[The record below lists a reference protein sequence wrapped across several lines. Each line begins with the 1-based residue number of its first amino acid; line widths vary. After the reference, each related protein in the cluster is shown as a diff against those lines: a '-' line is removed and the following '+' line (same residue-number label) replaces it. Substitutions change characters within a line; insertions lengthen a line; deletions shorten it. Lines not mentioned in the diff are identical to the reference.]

1 MPGFFLPCNNRVSA
15 KAGSKFFA
23 RMRLMSIPD
32 LPSAQPPVYSVS
44 QLNKAVRNLLE
55 GHFPLIWVE
64 GEISNLA
71 RPTSGHFYFSLKDEQ
86 AQVRCAMFR
95 NRNMLLRF
103 KPENGMQVKI
113 RARVSLY
120 EGRGEFQLIAEH
132 MEEAGYG
139 ALQRAFE
146 ELKQKLFDEGLFSE
160 EYKRPVPEFPHRL
173 GVITSATGAAL
184 RDILHVLKR
193 RYPLLPV
200 LIYPVPVQ
208 GDEAAPAIVRALKQ
222 ANEMKAC
229 DLLILARGGG
239 SLEDLWAFNEE
250 AVARAIHGS
259 HIPIISG
266 VGHET
271 DFTIADFVADLRAP
285 TPSAAAELASPNQ
298 EELLKQFIRYGSYL
312 ADFINRLME
321 KKSQDLEHL
330 QTRLIQQHP
339 LRRIEQHAL
348 RIDELEQ
355 RLLRGWDNT
364 LRYQELRLA
373 QVRQSLL
380 AQNPTQRLQKLS
392 ARLERL
398 QLRLDQGIT
407 LKMQNT
413 MNHLAEIGRALNAYS
428 PLATLDRGYALV
440 TQEQNLIRSIAQV
453 RTGDRV
459 TTRLSDGSLECR
471 IEDISSDLD
480 SE

>member
-1 MPGFFLPCNNRVSA
+1 
-15 KAGSKFFA
+15 
-23 RMRLMSIPD
+23 MSIPN
-32 LPSAQPPVYSVS
+32 LQSTQPPVYSVS
-44 QLNKAVRNLLE
+44 QLNKAVRTLLE

-71 RPTSGHFYFSLKDEQ
+71 RPASGHCYFSLKDEQ

-146 ELKQKLFDEGLFSE
+146 ALKQKLSDEGLFSE
-160 EYKRPVPEFPHRL
+160 EYKLPVPEFAQRL

-200 LIYPVPVQ
+200 VIYPVPVQ
-208 GDEAAPAIVRALKQ
+208 GDDAAPAIVQALLRA
-222 ANEMKAC
+222 NDTDTC

-250 AVARAIHGS
+250 SVARAIHNS

-271 DFTIADFVADLRAP
+271 DFTIADFVADVRAP
-285 TPSAAAELASPNQ
+285 TPSVAAELASPNQ
-298 EELLKQFIRYGSYL
+298 EEVFNQFVSYESYL
-312 ADFINRLME
+312 FDLINRLSE
-321 KKSQDLEHL
+321 NKSQSLEHL
-330 QTRLIQQHP
+330 QRRLIQQHP
-339 LRRIEQHAL
+339 LRRIEQHSL

-364 LRYQELRLA
+364 LRHQELRLTGL
-373 QVRQSLL
+373 RQSLL
-380 AQNPTQRLQKLS
+380 SQNPAHSLQKLN
-392 ARLERL
+392 ARLEQVR
-398 QLRLDQGIT
+398 LRLDQGMT
-407 LKMQNT
+407 LRMQNT

-440 TQEQNLIRSIAQV
+440 TQEQDLIRSVAQV
-453 RTGDRV
+453 KTGDLV

-480 SE
+480 PE

>member
-1 MPGFFLPCNNRVSA
+1 
-15 KAGSKFFA
+15 
-23 RMRLMSIPD
+23 MRPMSIPD
-32 LPSAQPPVYSVS
+32 LQSTQPPVYSVS
-44 QLNKAVRNLLE
+44 QLNKAVRSLLE

-71 RPTSGHFYFSLKDEQ
+71 RPSSGHFYFSLKDEQ

-146 ELKQKLFDEGLFSE
+146 ALKNKLSDEGLFSDV
-160 EYKRPVPEFPHRL
+160 YKRPIPEFPNRL

-208 GDEAAPAIVRALKQ
+208 GDEAAPAIVRALKR
-222 ANEMKAC
+222 ANESASC

-250 AVARAIHGS
+250 NVARAVHDS
-259 HIPIISG
+259 QIPIISG

-271 DFTIADFVADLRAP
+271 DFTIADFVADVRAP
-285 TPSAAAELASPNQ
+285 TPSAAAEIASPNQ
-298 EELLKQFIRYGSYL
+298 QEILNQFINYDSYL
-312 ADFINRLME
+312 NDLIKR
-321 KKSQDLEHL
+321 KIDKSRQLLEHL
-330 QTRLIQQHP
+330 ETRLKQQHP

-348 RIDELEQ
+348 RIDELER
-355 RLLRGWDNT
+355 RLSRGWENT
-364 LRYQELRLA
+364 LRHQGLRLA
-373 QVRQSLL
+373 GLSQSLM
-380 AQNPTQRLQKLS
+380 AQNPVQRLQKLS
-392 ARLERL
+392 ARLEPLR
-398 QLRLDQGIT
+398 LRLDQGMT
-407 LKMQNT
+407 LKMQHT
-413 MNHLAEIGRALNAYS
+413 MNRLAEIGRTLNAYS

-440 TQEQNLIRSIAQV
+440 TREQELIKSVSQV
-453 RTGDRV
+453 ETGDRV
-459 TTRLSDGSLECR
+459 ITRLSDGSLECR
-471 IEDISSDLD
+471 IETISTKLD
-480 SE
+480 SD

>member
-1 MPGFFLPCNNRVSA
+1 
-15 KAGSKFFA
+15 
-23 RMRLMSIPD
+23 MRPMSIPN
-32 LPSAQPPVYSVS
+32 LQSTQPPVYSVS
-44 QLNKAVRNLLE
+44 QLNKAVRTLLE

-71 RPTSGHFYFSLKDEQ
+71 RPASGHCYFSLKDEQ

-146 ELKQKLFDEGLFSE
+146 ALKQKLSDEGLFSV
-160 EYKRPVPEFPHRL
+160 EYKLPVPEFAQRL

-208 GDEAAPAIVRALKQ
+208 GDDAAPAIVQALLRA
-222 ANEMKAC
+222 NDTDTC

-250 AVARAIHGS
+250 SVARAIHNS

-271 DFTIADFVADLRAP
+271 DFTIADFVADVRAP
-285 TPSAAAELASPNQ
+285 TPSVAAELASPNQ
-298 EELLKQFIRYGSYL
+298 EEVFSQFVSYESYL
-312 ADFINRLME
+312 FDLINRLSE
-321 KKSQDLEHL
+321 NKSQSLEHL
-330 QTRLIQQHP
+330 QRRLIQQHP
-339 LRRIEQHAL
+339 LRRIEQHSL

-364 LRYQELRLA
+364 LRHQELRLTGL
-373 QVRQSLL
+373 RQSLL
-380 AQNPTQRLQKLS
+380 SQNPAHSLQKLN
-392 ARLERL
+392 ARLEQLR
-398 QLRLDQGIT
+398 LRLDQGMT
-407 LKMQNT
+407 LRMQNT
-413 MNHLAEIGRALNAYS
+413 LNHLAEIGRALNAYS

-440 TQEQNLIRSIAQV
+440 TQERDLIRSVAQV
-453 RTGDRV
+453 KTGDLV
-459 TTRLSDGSLECR
+459 TTRLSDGSMECR
-471 IEDISSDLD
+471 IENISSDLD
-480 SE
+480 PE

>member
-1 MPGFFLPCNNRVSA
+1 
-15 KAGSKFFA
+15 
-23 RMRLMSIPD
+23 MRPMSIPN
-32 LPSAQPPVYSVS
+32 LQSTQPPVYSVS
-44 QLNKAVRNLLE
+44 QLNKAVRTLLE

-71 RPTSGHFYFSLKDEQ
+71 RPASGHCYFSLKDEQ

-146 ELKQKLFDEGLFSE
+146 ALKQKLSDEGLFSE
-160 EYKRPVPEFPHRL
+160 EYKLPVPEFAQRL

-208 GDEAAPAIVRALKQ
+208 GDDAAPAIVQALLRA
-222 ANEMKAC
+222 NDTDTC

-250 AVARAIHGS
+250 SVARAIHNS

-271 DFTIADFVADLRAP
+271 DFTIADFVADVRAP
-285 TPSAAAELASPNQ
+285 TPSVAAELASPNQ
-298 EELLKQFIRYGSYL
+298 EEVFNQFVSYESYL
-312 ADFINRLME
+312 FDLINRLSE
-321 KKSQDLEHL
+321 NKSQSLEHL
-330 QTRLIQQHP
+330 QRRLIQQHP
-339 LRRIEQHAL
+339 LRRIEQHSL

-364 LRYQELRLA
+364 LRHQELRLTGL
-373 QVRQSLL
+373 RQSLL
-380 AQNPTQRLQKLS
+380 SQNPAHSLQKLN
-392 ARLERL
+392 ARLEQVR
-398 QLRLDQGIT
+398 LRLDQGMT
-407 LKMQNT
+407 LRMQNT

-440 TQEQNLIRSIAQV
+440 TQEQDLIRSVAQV
-453 RTGDRV
+453 KTGDLV

-480 SE
+480 PE

>member
-1 MPGFFLPCNNRVSA
+1 
-15 KAGSKFFA
+15 
-23 RMRLMSIPD
+23 MRHMSIPD
-32 LPSAQPPVYSVS
+32 LQSAQPPVYSVS
-44 QLNKAVRNLLE
+44 QLNKAVRTLLE

-71 RPTSGHFYFSLKDEQ
+71 RPASGHFYFSLKDEQ

-146 ELKQKLFDEGLFSE
+146 ALKQKLSDEGLFSE
-160 EYKRPVPEFPHRL
+160 EYKHLIPEFPNRL

-208 GDEAAPAIVRALKQ
+208 GDEAAPAIVRALKR
-222 ANEMKAC
+222 ANETETC

-250 AVARAIHGS
+250 SVAREIHDS

-271 DFTIADFVADLRAP
+271 DFTIADFVADVRAP
-285 TPSAAAELASPNQ
+285 TPSAAAEIASPNQ
-298 EELLKQFIRYGSYL
+298 EEIFNQFISFERYLYDLIG
-312 ADFINRLME
+312 RLTE

-330 QTRLIQQHP
+330 QRRLIQQHP

-355 RLLRGWDNT
+355 RLLRGWDTT
-364 LRYQELRLA
+364 LRHQDLRLSGL
-373 QVRQSLL
+373 RQSLL
-380 AQNPTQRLQKLS
+380 AQNPAHRLQKLS
-392 ARLERL
+392 ARLEQLR
-398 QLRLDQGIT
+398 LRLDQVMT
-407 LKMQNT
+407 LSMQSRINR
-413 MNHLAEIGRALNAYS
+413 LAEIGRALNAYS

-440 TQEQNLIRSIAQV
+440 TQEENLIRSISQV

-471 IEDISSDLD
+471 IEDISSILD
-480 SE
+480 PE

>member
-1 MPGFFLPCNNRVSA
+1 
-15 KAGSKFFA
+15 
-23 RMRLMSIPD
+23 MSIPN
-32 LPSAQPPVYSVS
+32 LQSTQPPVYSVS
-44 QLNKAVRNLLE
+44 QLNKAVRTLLE

-71 RPTSGHFYFSLKDEQ
+71 RPASGHCYFSLKDEQ

-146 ELKQKLFDEGLFSE
+146 ALKQKLSDEGLFSE
-160 EYKRPVPEFPHRL
+160 EYKLPVPEFAQRL

-208 GDEAAPAIVRALKQ
+208 GDDAAPAIVQALLRA
-222 ANEMKAC
+222 NDTDTC

-250 AVARAIHGS
+250 SVARAIHNS

-271 DFTIADFVADLRAP
+271 DFTIADFVADVRAP
-285 TPSAAAELASPNQ
+285 TPSVAAELASPNQ
-298 EELLKQFIRYGSYL
+298 EEVFNQFVSYESYL
-312 ADFINRLME
+312 FDLINRLSE
-321 KKSQDLEHL
+321 NKSQSLEHL
-330 QTRLIQQHP
+330 QRRLIQQHP
-339 LRRIEQHAL
+339 LRRIEQHSL

-364 LRYQELRLA
+364 LRHQELRLTGL
-373 QVRQSLL
+373 RQSLL
-380 AQNPTQRLQKLS
+380 SQNPAHSLQKLN
-392 ARLERL
+392 ARLEQVR
-398 QLRLDQGIT
+398 LRLDQGMT
-407 LKMQNT
+407 LRMQNT

-440 TQEQNLIRSIAQV
+440 TQEQDLIRSVAQV
-453 RTGDRV
+453 KTGDLV

-480 SE
+480 PE